1 MSELLI
7 YGVLFLAVALIG
19 WLLLGFDSEQ
29 DIEEEDEWDDEV
41 RFTTSYPRKD
51 R

>member
-1 MSELLI
+1 MPELLI

-19 WLLLGFDSEQ
+19 WVVFGFDSER
-29 DIEEEDEWDDEV
+29 DIEDEEDDEWD
-41 RFTTSYPRKD
+41 FTTSYPRKD